1 MRDKSPVDVR
11 SSDVR
16 RAAMDLLARR
26 EHSSQEM
33 ITKLKRRF
41 RKRLEGDD
49 LYHAVV
55 DELVADGLLSDERY
69 AASMARQLVNRGC
82 GPKKLSFELRQKG
95 CDPDSAV
102 NAAFPD
108 GIDWFALAE
117 EVYERKFGG
126 KPFPSDWDSKQKD
139 GRSGEVHG
147 FSRVLTVSLHA
158 LARGNVRRDGGAELV
173 TTRCSASRKI

>member
-1 MRDKSPVDVR
+1 
-11 SSDVR
+11 
-16 RAAMDLLARR
+16 MDLLARR

-55 DELVADGLLSDERY
+55 DDLIVDGLLSDERY
-69 AASMARQLVNRGC
+69 AASMARQLVNRGF

-102 NAAFPD
+102 DTAFPD

-117 EVYERKFGG
+117 EVYRRKFAG
-126 KPFPSDWDSKQKD
+126 KPFPSDWESKQKD
-139 GRSGEVHG
+139 RAKRGR
-147 FSRVLTVSLHA
+147 FM
-158 LARGNVRRDGGAELV
+158 
-173 TTRCSASRKI
+173 ASRGFLPYHFMHLLEATLDEMGEQDL

>member
-1 MRDKSPVDVR
+1 LKDKPPVEVR
-11 SSDVR
+11 ASDLR

-41 RKRLEGDD
+41 RQRLEGDD
-49 LYHAVV
+49 LCHTVV
-55 DELVADGLLSDERY
+55 DELIADGLLSDARY

-102 NAAFPD
+102 DAAFPD

-117 EVYERKFGG
+117 EIYERKFGG

-139 GRSGEVHG
+139 RAKRGRFMASRG
-147 FSRVLTVSLHA
+147 FSPSHFMHLLEATPDEM
-158 LARGNVRRDGGAELV
+158 DGQDL
-173 TTRCSASRKI
+173 

>member
-1 MRDKSPVDVR
+1 LRDKRTVEVR
-11 SSDVR
+11 SSDLR

-41 RKRLEGDD
+41 RKRL
-49 LYHAVV
+49 
-55 DELVADGLLSDERY
+55 SDERY
-69 AASMARQLVNRGC
+69 AASMARQLINRGC

-102 NAAFPD
+102 DAAFPD
-108 GIDWFALAE
+108 GIDWFAHAE

-126 KPFPSDWDSKQKD
+126 TPFPSDWGSKQKEWAKR
-139 GRSGEVHG
+139 GRFMASRG
-147 FSRVLTVSLHA
+147 FSPSHFMYLLEATSDE
-158 LARGNVRRDGGAELV
+158 NDE
-173 TTRCSASRKI
+173 

>member
-1 MRDKSPVDVR
+1 MKDKPSVEVR
-11 SSDVR
+11 ASDLR

-41 RKRLEGDD
+41 RQRLEDDD
-49 LYHAVV
+49 LCHTVV
-55 DELVADGLLSDERY
+55 HELIADGLLSDDRY

-82 GPKKLSFELRQKG
+82 GPKKLAFELRQKG

-102 NAAFPD
+102 DAAFPD

-126 KPFPSDWDSKQKD
+126 KSFPSDWDSKQKD
-139 GRSGEVHG
+139 RAKRGRFMASRG
-147 FSRVLTVSLHA
+147 FSPSHFTHLLEATP
-158 LARGNVRRDGGAELV
+158 DELD
-173 TTRCSASRKI
+173 AQEL

>member
-1 MRDKSPVDVR
+1 MRDKSSVEVR
-11 SSDVR
+11 PSDLR

-26 EHSSQEM
+26 EHSSEEM
-33 ITKLKRRF
+33 IAKLKRRF
-41 RKRLEGDD
+41 HKRLEGDD
-49 LYHAVV
+49 LYRAVV
-55 DELVADGLLSDERY
+55 DDLVADGLLSDDRY

-102 NAAFPD
+102 DAAFPE

-117 EVYERKFGG
+117 EVYERKFSA

-139 GRSGEVHG
+139 RAKRGRFMTSRG
-147 FSRVLTVSLHA
+147 FSPSHFMHLLESTPDEP
-158 LARGNVRRDGGAELV
+158 GEQDW
-173 TTRCSASRKI
+173 

>member
-1 MRDKSPVDVR
+1 MEIRA
-11 SSDVR
+11 SDLR

-55 DELVADGLLSDERY
+55 DELVVNGLLSDERY
-69 AASMARQLVNRGC
+69 AASMARQLVNRGF
-82 GPKKLSFELRQKG
+82 GPQKVSFELRQKG
-95 CDPDSAV
+95 CDPGSAV
-102 NAAFPD
+102 DAAYPE

-117 EVYERKFGG
+117 DIYHRKFAG
-126 KPFPSDWDSKQKD
+126 KPFPSDWESKQKD
-139 GRSGEVHG
+139 RGKRGRFMASRG
-147 FSRVLTVSLHA
+147 FSPSHFMHLLEATPDEM
-158 LARGNVRRDGGAELV
+158 GERDL
-173 TTRCSASRKI
+173 

>member
-1 MRDKSPVDVR
+1 LRDKSPVEVR

-16 RAAMDLLARR
+16 RAAMELLARR

-55 DELVADGLLSDERY
+55 DELIAGGLLSDARY
-69 AASMARQLVNRGC
+69 ASSMARQLVNRGC

-102 NAAFPD
+102 DAAFPD
-108 GIDWFALAE
+108 GVDWFARAE
-117 EVYERKFGG
+117 DVYERKFGG
-126 KPFPSDWDSKQKD
+126 RPFPSDWDSKQKD
-139 GRSGEVHG
+139 RAKRGRFMASRG
-147 FSRVLTVSLHA
+147 FSPSHFVHLLEATSDEMDEQDL
-158 LARGNVRRDGGAELV
+158 
-173 TTRCSASRKI
+173 

>member
-1 MRDKSPVDVR
+1 MRDKSPVEVR

-49 LYHAVV
+49 LYHDVV

-95 CDPDSAV
+95 CDPGSAV
-102 NAAFPD
+102 DSAFPD
-108 GIDWFALAE
+108 GIDWYALAE
-117 EVYERKFGG
+117 DVYKRKFGG
-126 KPFPSDWDSKQKD
+126 KPLPSDWDSKQKERAKR
-139 GRSGEVHG
+139 GRFMASRGFSPSHFMHLLEATSGEMEQQD
-147 FSRVLTVSLHA
+147 L
-158 LARGNVRRDGGAELV
+158 
-173 TTRCSASRKI
+173 

>member
-1 MRDKSPVDVR
+1 MEVR
-11 SSDVR
+11 ASDLR

-41 RKRLEGDD
+41 RQRLECDD
-49 LYHAVV
+49 LCQTVV
-55 DELVADGLLSDERY
+55 DELMADGLLSDDRY

-95 CDPDSAV
+95 CDPVSAV
-102 NAAFPD
+102 DAAFPD

-139 GRSGEVHG
+139 RAKRGRFMASRG
-147 FSRVLTVSLHA
+147 FSPPHFMHLLEATPDEMDAQDL
-158 LARGNVRRDGGAELV
+158 
-173 TTRCSASRKI
+173 

>member
-1 MRDKSPVDVR
+1 MRDKSPVEVR
-11 SSDVR
+11 PSDVR

-49 LYHAVV
+49 LYYAVV

-95 CDPDSAV
+95 CDPDSAI

-108 GIDWFALAE
+108 GIDWFALSE

-126 KPFPSDWDSKQKD
+126 KPFPSDWDSKKKERAKR
-139 GRSGEVHG
+139 GR
-147 FSRVLTVSLHA
+147 FL
-158 LARGNVRRDGGAELV
+158 
-173 TTRCSASRKI
+173 ASRGFLPSHFMHLLEATSDEMEEQNL

>member
-33 ITKLKRRF
+33 VTKLKRRF

-49 LYHAVV
+49 LYHAVI

-102 NAAFPD
+102 DAAFPD

-126 KPFPSDWDSKQKD
+126 SRFHPIGTVNKKT
-139 GRSGEVHG
+139 GLSGEVHG
-147 FSRVLTVSLHA
+147 FSRVLTVSLMHLLEA
-158 LARGNVRRDGGAELV
+158 TSDEMEEQD
-173 TTRCSASRKI
+173 S